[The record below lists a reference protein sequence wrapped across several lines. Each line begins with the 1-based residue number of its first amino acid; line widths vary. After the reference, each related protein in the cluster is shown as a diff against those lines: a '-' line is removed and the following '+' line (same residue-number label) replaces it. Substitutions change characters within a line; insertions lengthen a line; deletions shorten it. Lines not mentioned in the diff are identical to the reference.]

1 MGFEDALVL
10 SRLMTADLIH
20 SAQDIKYAFRAYD
33 AVRRPR
39 AQELVRRS
47 RRQGGLFCLQVTSV
61 ENLIEDMDSNQAWL
75 WDVSIDEMLH
85 SAKESF
91 LAFKSRGEKTVCL
104 IEDLNLLHL

>member
-1 MGFEDALVL
+1 MGMGFEDALVL

-20 SAQDIKYAFRAYD
+20 SSQDIKYALRAYD

-47 RRQGGLFCLQVTSV
+47 RRQGGLFCLQVASV
-61 ENLIEDMDSNQAWL
+61 EDLIEDMDSNMAWL
-75 WDVSIDEMLH
+75 WDVSFDDMLR

-91 LAFKSRGEKTVCL
+91 FAFKRKDEETISLKA
-104 IEDLNLLHL
+104 H